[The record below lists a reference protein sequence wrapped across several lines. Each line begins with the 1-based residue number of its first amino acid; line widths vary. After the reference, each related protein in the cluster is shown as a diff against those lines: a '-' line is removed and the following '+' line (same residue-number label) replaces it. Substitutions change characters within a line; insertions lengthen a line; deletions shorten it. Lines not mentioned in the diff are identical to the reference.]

1 MGKRIE
7 GARPTVGLS
16 TWRAHCLQGELG
28 GRGEGRKQEKRYE
41 RAKTKSQGREVAHTP
56 SRQSKDERDKNK
68 RRETNGHVKMLGGVA
83 RPNESA
89 GKEDRRAE
97 WLQQGLVAVGGSGL
111 DGSTEEYGCADGCCW
126 KDGRGREWLEKS

>member
-41 RAKTKSQGREVAHTP
+41 RAKTKSQGREVAHTKLIESTD
-56 SRQSKDERDKNK
+56 SRVFDGADLIPVITTTSSAEPEAALTHITFLPRKTLQRLL
-68 RRETNGHVKMLGGVA
+68 MLQMITHTFS
-83 RPNESA
+83 PIPLS
-89 GKEDRRAE
+89 
-97 WLQQGLVAVGGSGL
+97 
-111 DGSTEEYGCADGCCW
+111 
-126 KDGRGREWLEKS
+126 